1 MRIGDKTNWLEIERG
16 VRQGCVMSPDL
27 FSLHSQ
33 IVMDKLEDLEGI
45 KMRGRNINNILYPT
59 DAVLVAD

>member
-1 MRIGDKTNWLEIERG
+1 
-16 VRQGCVMSPDL
+16 MSPDL